1 MNIKFFKE
9 RGMYMWNEN
18 LFFFN
23 DNQENID
30 SSVKLKERD
39 NLTFI
44 VVILGE

>member
-1 MNIKFFKE
+1 
-9 RGMYMWNEN
+9 MWNEN